1 MFFSTCND
9 PVSIECWRNK
19 RQAKSTMHTIFT
31 TGQWLISHFQKF
43 YCNPSYISGI
53 IPVFSVALCVQPV
66 VQFSLSISTCIELI
80 IANKS
85 EYFQNSTVIETGSSD
100 FHKMTFTDMKVF
112 CSKYKVNIIQ

>member
-1 MFFSTCND
+1 MAFYKDLQCGNGSTCL
-9 PVSIECWRNK
+9 
-19 RQAKSTMHTIFT
+19 
-31 TGQWLISHFQKF
+31 G
-43 YCNPSYISGI
+43 
-53 IPVFSVALCVQPV
+53 
-66 VQFSLSISTCIELI
+66 LI